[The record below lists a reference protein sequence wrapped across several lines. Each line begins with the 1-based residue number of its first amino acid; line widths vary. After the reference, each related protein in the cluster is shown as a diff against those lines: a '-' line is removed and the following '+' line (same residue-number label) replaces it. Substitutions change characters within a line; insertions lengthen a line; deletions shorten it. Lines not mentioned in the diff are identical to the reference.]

1 MTAEEISWPTRT
13 PPWAEDSRIHWSNVT
28 VNAQLCFSTHMER
41 FGSDWRWFSP
51 WRRRLSTLP
60 EPETTGGRAPLHKK
74 EKTQSFR
81 VKALTSK
88 LNILEEPV
96 KTYKRPIKDLYKTYS
111 RPLRRGW
118 CFHTTHFPVQ
128 DIYRNSTANMKKW
141 TSVYSRFHLKHVNG
155 YKEKEK
161 ELFLVSSASSDN

>member
-1 MTAEEISWPTRT
+1 MTAGEISWPTQT
-13 PPWAEDSRIHWSNVT
+13 PSWAEDSIMHWSNVT

-111 RPLRRGW
+111 RPI
-118 CFHTTHFPVQ
+118 Q
-128 DIYRNSTANMKKW
+128 DHCEEVDAFTQRTSLSRTFTETQQQTWRNEHQ
-141 TSVYSRFHLKHVNG
+141 YIQDFI
-155 YKEKEK
+155 
-161 ELFLVSSASSDN
+161 